1 MWLGVIFLLVGGF
14 GSLSAGSVTAT
25 SIMALSLASALLLLD
40 LSGKPKPRSAKSLLG
55 FAFLAYRSEQVITW
69 ARLVAGALAVGAVLG
84 LPEIAGGTILWIVA
98 LLIGA
103 SLVIERPQTRAIEST
118 ADL

>member
-40 LSGKPKPRSAKSLLG
+40 LSGKPRAVAAHARSRYPVLKIQRTSSRHAAKKSK
-55 FAFLAYRSEQVITW
+55 IIP
-69 ARLVAGALAVGAVLG
+69 ALKVTLTSAT
-84 LPEIAGGTILWIVA
+84 P
-98 LLIGA
+98 
-103 SLVIERPQTRAIEST
+103 
-118 ADL
+118 